1 MKIAISIL
9 GLMQEYFYTK
19 LSIFI
24 QHIISCTQL
33 TEYLVKWRSIKV
45 NVRFLLISSLR
56 YLTFS
61 SVRAVFS
68 RLLPGFRSVADPH
81 SSTRLQIAFTEQRF
95 QPFAGNFATTVW
107 YPKPSCRNVSIRAL
121 SSYDILSVYH
131 SIWCVTHTRF
141 LYMSL
146 FYPHCCYG
154 LCNMLLDVY
163 FIDVCN

>member
-61 SVRAVFS
+61 SVRAVFGRPQRRYLIFVPLLTNVHQPLY
-68 RLLPGFRSVADPH
+68 RLLSPSKAFNPFPEILQQLFGIQNHVSALFRFE
-81 SSTRLQIAFTEQRF
+81 L
-95 QPFAGNFATTVW
+95 
-107 YPKPSCRNVSIRAL
+107 YL
-121 SSYDILSVYH
+121 
-131 SIWCVTHTRF
+131 HTI
-141 LYMSL
+141 
-146 FYPHCCYG
+146 FYP
-154 LCNMLLDVY
+154 
-163 FIDVCN
+163 